1 MTPVAQFNQSR
12 IILCG
17 LAGIFALGVAIWLF
31 STGGDDW
38 VGKRSWGAAFIGSLF
53 YVAMAGY
60 YGYLLIRWKRP
71 AISIEGGN
79 LVAFGAAPIRIA
91 DIDNITQSAKQAVS
105 DRFGLVIYL
114 KDGAIRRVPT
124 FLIQGGR
131 GDICKAVRLAVG
143 LSEKPLG
150 LLS

>member
-1 MTPVAQFNQSR
+1 MTPVAKFDQARVF
-12 IILCG
+12 LGG
-17 LAGIFALGVAIWLF
+17 LSGIFALAVAIWLLGTWG
-31 STGGDDW
+31 SGW
-38 VGKRSWGAAFIGSLF
+38 VGRSPWGVPLVGSLF
-53 YVAMAGY
+53 YVAMASY

-79 LVAFGAAPIRIA
+79 LVAFGTAPIRIA

-114 KDGAIRRVPT
+114 KDGAIHRVPT
-124 FLIQGGR
+124 LLIKGGR
-131 GDICKAVRLAVG
+131 ADICKAVRLAVG